1 MNQIDAEN
9 TMNQY
14 DVFGEQVAYS
24 EVVELNN
31 PTFTEA
37 WALVEAAQRMA
48 SHLESG
54 TLGDPQNLENLL
66 EAIRLNS
73 NLWAIFQT
81 ELRNER
87 GAMPANIR
95 DNMLSLCNHVGTHSI
110 DTLSEPTVERVITL
124 IDINRQVANCLLE
137 SLQIAIDMAE
147 AQVQPKEALEGQT

>member
-1 MNQIDAEN
+1 
-9 TMNQY
+9 MNQY
-14 DVFGEQVAYS
+14 DIFGEQVAYS

-31 PTFTEA
+31 TPFTEA

-95 DNMLSLCNHVGTHSI
+95 DNMLSLCNHVSIHSI

-137 SLQIAIDMAE
+137 SLQIAMDMAE
-147 AQVQPKEALEGQT
+147 AQVQPKGALEGQT

>member
-1 MNQIDAEN
+1 MNQNDI
-9 TMNQY
+9 
-14 DVFGEQVAYS
+14 FGEQAAYS

-37 WALVEAAQRMA
+37 WALVETAQRMA
-48 SHLESG
+48 LHLGSG
-54 TLGDPQNLENLL
+54 TLDDPQNLENLL
-66 EAIRLNS
+66 EAVRLNS
-73 NLWAIFQT
+73 DLWAIFQT

-95 DNMLSLCNHVGTHSI
+95 GNMLSLCDHVATHSI

-137 SLQIAIDMAE
+137 SLQTAIDMAE
-147 AQVQPKEALEGQT
+147 AQVQPKEALEERAYLSTSSTR

>member
-1 MNQIDAEN
+1 
-9 TMNQY
+9 MNQY
-14 DVFGEQVAYS
+14 NVFGEQVAYS

-37 WALVEAAQRMA
+37 WALVETAQRMA
-48 SHLESG
+48 SHLESC
-54 TLGDPQNLENLL
+54 TLEDPQNLENLL

-87 GAMPANIR
+87 GVMPANIR
-95 DNMLSLCNHVGTHSI
+95 DDMLSLCHHVGIHTI
-110 DTLSEPTVERVITL
+110 DTLGEPTVERVMVL

-137 SLQIAIDMAE
+137 SLQIAMDMAE